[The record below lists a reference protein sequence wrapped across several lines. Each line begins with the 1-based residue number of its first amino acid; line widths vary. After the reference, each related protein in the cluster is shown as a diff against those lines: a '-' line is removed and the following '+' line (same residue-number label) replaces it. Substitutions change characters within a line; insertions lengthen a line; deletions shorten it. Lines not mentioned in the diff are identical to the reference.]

1 MSETP
6 PPGPPV
12 IGVSI
17 IVPTYCEAQ
26 NIPVLFER
34 LAAAMAGIA
43 WEMIVVDDDS
53 PDGTAGVAFALAQS
67 DPRIRCLRRV
77 NRMGLAGAAIE
88 GFLSSSAPYV
98 ALIDGDLQHDETIL
112 PAMFAALS
120 AGKPNLAIAT
130 RTAPGGSIESG
141 FTPGRQ
147 RLSDL
152 GAWVFRKASGQAIAD
167 PMSGFFM
174 IRREIV
180 ARIAARMS
188 PDGFKPLVDILLAE
202 GAALRVVE
210 LPYVFRPRLA
220 GESKLSAQVG
230 LDFLGLLAHHASGGV
245 LPSRFVLFALIGGLG
260 LFVHLGVLK
269 ALLTV
274 WGPDSFAASQLIAT
288 LTAMTSNFLLNN
300 EITYRS
306 TRYRGLNKLAGLAL
320 FAVVCGVGVV
330 ANIDVASWMFAVERV
345 WWVAGFSGA
354 LVSVVWN
361 YAVSSAFVWRR
372 RRA

>member
-1 MSETP
+1 
-6 PPGPPV
+6 
-12 IGVSI
+12 
-17 IVPTYCEAQ
+17 
-26 NIPVLFER
+26 
-34 LAAAMAGIA
+34 
-43 WEMIVVDDDS
+43 
-53 PDGTAGVAFALAQS
+53 
-67 DPRIRCLRRV
+67 
-77 NRMGLAGAAIE
+77 
-88 GFLSSSAPYV
+88 
-98 ALIDGDLQHDETIL
+98 
-112 PAMFAALS
+112 
-120 AGKPNLAIAT
+120 
-130 RTAPGGSIESG
+130 
-141 FTPGRQ
+141 
-147 RLSDL
+147 
-152 GAWVFRKASGQAIAD
+152 
-167 PMSGFFM
+167 
-174 IRREIV
+174 
-180 ARIAARMS
+180 
-188 PDGFKPLVDILLAE
+188 
-202 GAALRVVE
+202 
-210 LPYVFRPRLA
+210 
-220 GESKLSAQVG
+220 
-230 LDFLGLLAHHASGGV
+230 V

-354 LVSVVWN
+354 LVSLVWN